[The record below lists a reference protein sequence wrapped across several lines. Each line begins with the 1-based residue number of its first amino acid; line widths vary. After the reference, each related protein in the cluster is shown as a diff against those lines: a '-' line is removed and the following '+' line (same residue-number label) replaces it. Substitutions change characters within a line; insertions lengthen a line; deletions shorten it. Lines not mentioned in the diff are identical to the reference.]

1 MSTNN
6 TNDLDDPYINRYAG
20 RIEDPEE
27 VLMRADFDR
36 VLDMQGEALNARDD
50 DEYWRLSSES
60 DQLISRWRDRDDE
73 YGDAWQYLGDAHDD
87 WKAQPET
94 MTRFHE
100 RIAADEAEG
109 VYVLTDMQRR
119 SQQHARELTGHGEW
133 MQTSDTEQAAAG
145 REPIP
150 GHAFAGLVNGHDR
163 EGMER

>member
-20 RIEDPEE
+20 RIENPEE

-36 VLDMQGEALNARDD
+36 AKDLHTQALNARED
-50 DEYWRLSSES
+50 DEYMRLAAEA
-60 DQLISRWRDRDDE
+60 DRIGDRWAERDDE
-73 YGDAWQYLGDAHDD
+73 YGTEWEYLRNAYDD
-87 WKAQPET
+87 WNSAPET

-100 RIAADEAEG
+100 RVTADEAEG

-119 SQQHARELTGHGEW
+119 SQQHAREITGHGEW
-133 MQTSDTEQAAAG
+133 PQASKTEQAAAG

-150 GHAFAGLVNGHDR
+150 GHAFAGLVNDRDR

>member
-1 MSTNN
+1 MSTN

-20 RIEDPEE
+20 RIENPEE

-36 VLDMQGEALNARDD
+36 AKDLHAQAWNAPDD
-50 DEYWRLSSES
+50 DEYTRLTAEA
-60 DQLISRWRDRDDE
+60 DRIRHRWAERDDDLGE
-73 YGDAWQYLGDAHDD
+73 AWQYLDHAYDD
-87 WKAQPET
+87 WNSAPET
-94 MTRFHE
+94 MTRFHA
-100 RIAADEAEG
+100 RVAVDEAEG
-109 VYVLTDMQRR
+109 FQIMTDMQRR

-133 MQTSDTEQAAAG
+133 MQTSETEQAAAG

>member
-1 MSTNN
+1 MSTN

-20 RIEDPEE
+20 RIENPEE

-36 VLDMQGEALNARDD
+36 AKDLHTQALNAREY
-50 DEYWRLSSES
+50 DEYMRLSAEA
-60 DQLISRWRDRDDE
+60 DRIGDRWAERDDE
-73 YGDAWQYLGDAHDD
+73 FGAEWQYLCDSYED
-87 WKAQPET
+87 WNSAPET

-100 RIAADEAEG
+100 RVTADEAEG
-109 VYVLTDMQRR
+109 FYGMSDMQRR
-119 SQQHARELTGHGEW
+119 SQQQARELTGHGEW
-133 MQTSDTEQAAAG
+133 PQASETEQASAG

>member
-1 MSTNN
+1 MSTNS
-6 TNDLDDPYINRYAG
+6 NDLDDPYINRYAG
-20 RIEDPEE
+20 RIENPEE

-36 VLDMQGEALNARDD
+36 MLDLHNQAWNARED
-50 DEYWRLSSES
+50 DEYKRLSAES
-60 DQLISRWRDRDDE
+60 DHINDRWAGRDDE
-73 YGDAWQYLGDAHDD
+73 HGAEWQYLSDAHED
-87 WKAQPET
+87 WTRAPEA
-94 MTRFHE
+94 MARFHE

-119 SQQHARELTGHGEW
+119 SRQHARELTGHGEW
-133 MQTSDTEQAAAG
+133 MQTSETEQAAVG